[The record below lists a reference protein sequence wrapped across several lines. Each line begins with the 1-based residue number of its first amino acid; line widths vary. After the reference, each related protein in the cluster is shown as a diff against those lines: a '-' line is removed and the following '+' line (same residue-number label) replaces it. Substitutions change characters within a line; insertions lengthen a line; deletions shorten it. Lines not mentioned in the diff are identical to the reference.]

1 MCISAHFFRKKE
13 RERKRQQR
21 AGLLTAAITTT
32 LSSGIGKGEVGL
44 ATPKTPG
51 SVISEIRRFVMIGV
65 RFADSWVGVEEW
77 GARRRMAG
85 EAREEQASNRM
96 GSWTEEEEAY
106 LHLDSLGDFLGIQ
119 KGEQTEIFGLPGMPE
134 RRVCRLDGREGWRK
148 RKRHSKRY
156 RIGLL
161 KEEEEGEKDEGEEAH
176 LHIAPAPVIFRHPS
190 SFILMR
196 NFSRIMCNH

>member
-1 MCISAHFFRKKE
+1 LPGFNNLAHYNTHYWTRKSRERMGMCISAHFFRKKE

-32 LSSGIGKGEVGL
+32 LSSGIGKGDVGL

-119 KGEQTEIFGLPGMPE
+119 KGEQTEISAFQGCRSGGFVGWTGE
-134 RRVCRLDGREGWRK
+134 RGGGRGR
-148 RKRHSKRY
+148 
-156 RIGLL
+156 GTAN
-161 KEEEEGEKDEGEEAH
+161 GT
-176 LHIAPAPVIFRHPS
+176 V
-190 SFILMR
+190 
-196 NFSRIMCNH
+196 